1 MGNKTV
7 KLSSRGQLVIPAEL
21 RRALDLER
29 GSRLEVE
36 LENGHIVLTP
46 IREDDWRS
54 FRGFLAGES
63 SLSKALERER
73 REEKQREEEKM
84 EDFQ

>member
-29 GSRLEVE
+29 GTRFEVE

-54 FRGFLAGES
+54 YRGFLASGS
-63 SLSKALERER
+63 SLTKALEDER
-73 REEKQREEEKM
+73 REERQKEAEKM
-84 EDFQ
+84 EDFE